1 MRETATTALSSREDD
16 VVTGVRGNSGNAKH
30 NAIMDKTINEYK
42 NEKKVF
48 CIGYLR

>member
-1 MRETATTALSSREDD
+1 MRETATTALCSREDD

-42 NEKKVF
+42 NEKKKYFVLG
-48 CIGYLR
+48 I